1 MDVTTELLKQIPFSK
16 LSVTQICQSAK
27 IKRIAFYR
35 QFDDKYQVLQSI
47 LAQVVDKNLQIL
59 NMDDFYRSPFE
70 TVFLTDFP
78 QKIIGLQCGDSE
90 FRTVLNDNIYQIVFD
105 QTEDESLV
113 WYVFQMISIADWYL
127 LRHSKDTT
135 SLKDIK
141 KDVHKLDEIIR
152 NKSFRSTF
160 S

>member
-1 MDVTTELLKQIPFSK
+1 
-16 LSVTQICQSAK
+16 
-27 IKRIAFYR
+27 
-35 QFDDKYQVLQSI
+35 
-47 LAQVVDKNLQIL
+47 
-59 NMDDFYRSPFE
+59 MDDFYHSPFE

-78 QKIIGLQCGDSE
+78 QKIIGLQCGDGE

-141 KDVHKLDEIIR
+141 KDVRKLDEIIR